1 MLKRLYPELLKTVH
15 KNRSMYY
22 DNPSLKRFDMAE
34 SNRRNFLRHKAEDT
48 LEVLLIPD
56 DIEGSK
62 DSYDLIPAK
71 MVNQSDN
78 GFYIDIDR
86 ELQPGLNVR
95 IKMVSPEGYHPEEA
109 HYMRDGRVIRCEKVA
124 DATSRFGVGIKILR
138 KVIQARVLTSRFK

>member
-1 MLKRLYPELLKTVH
+1 
-15 KNRSMYY
+15 
-22 DNPSLKRFDMAE
+22 MAE

-56 DIEGSK
+56 DLEGSK
-62 DSYDLIPAK
+62 DSYDSIPAK

-86 ELQPGLNVR
+86 ELQPGSNVR

-124 DATSRFGVGIKILR
+124 DASSRFGVGIKILR
-138 KVIQARVLTSRFK
+138 KVIQARVLTSRFR

>member
-1 MLKRLYPELLKTVH
+1 
-15 KNRSMYY
+15 
-22 DNPSLKRFDMAE
+22 MAE

-56 DIEGSK
+56 DLEGSK
-62 DSYDLIPAK
+62 DSYDSIPAK

-124 DATSRFGVGIKILR
+124 DATSRFGVGIKIFR
-138 KVIQARVLTSRFK
+138 KVIQARVLTSRFKTCALTKFKSEDSATYS